1 MKSDGSRLESL
12 SSHSLAVWSWVSDSL
27 SEWSSGRGLE
37 ATFRVGIW
45 TVTLALPVSQIEVIM
60 WVSVE
65 KLEEAGEQVS
75 FLLQIRRYTR
85 LGGTPSPCL
94 IPTQRPSDAR
104 HTEVFSRRHVLQ
116 TSLFPFVLRDLSFGA
131 LEELTLEWCAVYGV
145 SSS

>member
-1 MKSDGSRLESL
+1 M
-12 SSHSLAVWSWVSDSL
+12 
-27 SEWSSGRGLE
+27 
-37 ATFRVGIW
+37 GIW
-45 TVTLALPVSQIEVIM
+45 TVTLALPVSQIEVMM

-104 HTEVFSRRHVLQ
+104 HTEGFSRRH
-116 TSLFPFVLRDLSFGA
+116 A
-131 LEELTLEWCAVYGV
+131 L
-145 SSS
+145 